1 MRPIYVYGS
10 AILRQIAQP
19 IEASYPNLKAL
30 IAEMFESMEQSDGV
44 GLAAPQIGLSIR
56 LFVIDASAFA
66 DENPV
71 LQGFRKAFINAQI
84 LERGKETISFNEGC
98 LSLPGIHGDVIRPT
112 SIRMS
117 YCDENFVQHEEVFSG
132 IIARIIQHEYDHID
146 GKLFVDHF
154 SSIKKRLI
162 QSKLKNI
169 ARGQFSA
176 EYPCKIE

>member
-66 DENPV
+66 DENPA
-71 LQGFRKAFINAQI
+71 LKGFRKAFINAQI

>member
-66 DENPV
+66 DENPA

>member
-66 DENPV
+66 DENPA

-84 LERGKETISFNEGC
+84 LERGKETSSFNEGC